1 MDALSPMVSAPSTLL
16 ASSDQISV
24 SVRRDLPRR
33 SEWACLGT
41 TRTLRARD
49 VLPQPRM
56 VIKRYRDERWASYGN
71 RMPHVQPRALSSHRS
86 ASRVGGNSLRK
97 SEMLDT
103 AALLRESGGDPSDRP
118 KDVVR
123 VIVDSGNGRGGYRY
137 VDELALGQFENLQM
151 VDASG
156 NSIPFNPFGSLMA
169 LEELTLACN
178 SLQLITEI
186 RPSQFPKLLTLD
198 LSYNMLTEASLGE
211 LSEIPLLTTLK
222 LKCNGL
228 DAMPRNLQNFMMLTE
243 LDLSQNNLY
252 MPQTMSDLLSM
263 KRMRTLD
270 LSDNKFT
277 TVPTLG
283 LGRSVS
289 KAASASAGA
298 SIPTPR
304 ASSVVQSLR
313 LERNCFESF
322 ESTKKLV
329 ALTLLDTVTMWGNPL
344 CFGKRRERDAVL
356 NAMDSGVFAFTCLL
370 DEPAGSGFGGGAT
383 TTGGTAAAAGPGG
396 ASGTEE
402 LGATSSTKV
411 NATIGAVPMRAPER
425 ITSFRAIQQRASK
438 SRASAAARAKY
449 ASELQLN
456 LDSWSAVADGAR
468 KTAQGSGMSGWE
480 SPGAEARRLK
490 AEAAAARAVGDDW
503 GDAGFFMTAEQE
515 WKKPL
520 PEGKSKTHG
529 MGLMSEEQI
538 RRNFFADCKQLLPG
552 VLPSGLEPPS
562 PQEARGRR
570 GVASGV
576 AAPRGQSGSY
586 QEMSSSKLKATYNHM
601 RHCLKFPLTSHDPSV
616 PIASFG
622 LPTKASRRKHGAR
635 RSGRVRAR
643 GGRSGSSSATGVDSG
658 GGWGRD
664 GALAKEP
671 LREPHTLR
679 PAEFERLADALDRTV
694 QLVKQ

>member
-1 MDALSPMVSAPSTLL
+1 MALSPMTTTPSTML
-16 ASSDQISV
+16 ASSDQVSV

-56 VIKRYRDERWASYGN
+56 EIKRYRDERWASYGN
-71 RMPHVQPRALSSHRS
+71 RMPHVQPGALLSRRS
-86 ASRVGGNSLRK
+86 ASRMRGDGLCA
-97 SEMLDT
+97 SEMLD
-103 AALLRESGGDPSDRP
+103 AEALLRESGGDPSDTP
-118 KDVVR
+118 QDVVR
-123 VIVDSGNGRGGYRY
+123 VIVDSGRNGRGGYRY
-137 VDELALGQFENLQM
+137 VDELALGQFESLQM

-156 NSIPFNPFGSLMA
+156 NTLPFNPFGSLMA
-169 LEELTLACN
+169 LQELTLACN

-243 LDLSQNNLY
+243 LDLSQNNLH
-252 MPQTMSDLLSM
+252 MQQTLSDLLAM

-270 LSDNKFT
+270 LSDNKFAE
-277 TVPTLG
+277 VPALG
-283 LGRSVS
+283 LGRSAS
-289 KAASASAGA
+289 KAASAGAGA
-298 SIPTPR
+298 SVPTPR

-313 LERNCFESF
+313 LERNRFETF
-322 ESTKKLV
+322 HSTKKLV
-329 ALTLLDTVTMWGNPL
+329 ALTLLDTVTLWGNPL

-356 NAMDSGVFAFTCLL
+356 DAMDSGVFSFNCLL
-370 DEPAGSGFGGGAT
+370 DEPAGS
-383 TTGGTAAAAGPGG
+383 AAAAGGG
-396 ASGTEE
+396 GGVTSNAEE
-402 LGATSSTKV
+402 LGATSSAEV

-425 ITSFRAIQQRASK
+425 ITSFRTIQQRANK

-449 ASELQLN
+449 AGEVQLN
-456 LDSWSAVADGAR
+456 LDSWSAVADAAQ
-468 KTAQGSGMSGWE
+468 KTARGGGMEGWE

-490 AEAAAARAVGDDW
+490 AEAAAAHAVGDDW
-503 GDAGFFMTAEQE
+503 SDAGFFMTAEQE

-520 PEGKSKTHG
+520 PEGRSKTHG

-538 RRNFFADCKQLLPG
+538 RRNFFAECKQLLPG
-552 VLPSGLEPPS
+552 ALPSGLKPPS
-562 PQEARGRR
+562 PQGSRGQ
-570 GVASGV
+570 SGV
-576 AAPRGQSGSY
+576 AAPRGRPGTY
-586 QEMSSSKLKATYNHM
+586 QEMSSSKLKATHNHM

-635 RSGRVRAR
+635 GSGRVRER
-643 GGRSGSSSATGVDSG
+643 GGGSSSAIGVDSG

-671 LREPHTLR
+671 QRKPHTLR